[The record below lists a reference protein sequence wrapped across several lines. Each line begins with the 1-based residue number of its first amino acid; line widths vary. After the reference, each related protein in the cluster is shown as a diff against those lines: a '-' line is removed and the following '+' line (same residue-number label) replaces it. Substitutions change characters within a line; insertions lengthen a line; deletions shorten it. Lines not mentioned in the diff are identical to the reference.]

1 MITSII
7 ARKSIM
13 MCIFSI
19 FRYVDETRSTL
30 MFAKRAKLVKTNAKT
45 NEIMDDAYL
54 IKKCKREIEILK
66 TENENLKVNQ
76 SSNIYFT

>member
-1 MITSII
+1 
-7 ARKSIM
+7 
-13 MCIFSI
+13 
-19 FRYVDETRSTL
+19 

-66 TENENLKVNQ
+66 TENENLKVNKT
-76 SSNIYFT
+76 NKMYFT